1 MTDSSANT
9 EDKAQDAS
17 LLKANATATDVDV
30 DADAD
35 ADANTATAADDA
47 ETKTDAATS
56 NAKTERDESKSTSV
70 SSTDDTVKD
79 VSSASASSTSS
90 SQDKDGADSPLS
102 KHHDHAS
109 HGDHGDHGDS
119 AEVIHSNSMRRMAA
133 LEDSEVVAKAQAQAE
148 ASGDF
153 FGGIH
158 NDAARSV
165 EDRSA
170 FGGSNPNVQPVR
182 ATGDLSN
189 LKTAGEI
196 LRYHRQRAGL
206 SLNDVANHLRARQTT
221 IDDIENNRLNYT
233 TSANFISLQIRR
245 YATFLGLDSDAMA
258 DLYLESVNDVVQLS
272 IPSTKPKYDRR
283 MSRMWLIVVLMILVA
298 TAGYFVF
305 SGDNAS
311 EQSAGE
317 LKASVNGSEQLEP
330 LDAAQPLVSGS
341 LSMEGGNV
349 VESNNTSTVVI
360 EADSNKDAAPVE
372 VVDANTAR
380 ATAQAHALKQ
390 NELQAQRE
398 QQEADAAHGDQPDV
412 LPLPQDSV
420 ISISNDAPEVQ
431 HNTLIEAPTNGAASD
446 VVVNLSVE
454 EQAKLAAQ
462 KANAAKRGDST
473 AIAAAATAEVEAKAK
488 AQAAAEAKAKAEAA
502 AKEAEAAEAKK
513 VELSSNLRDISSQ
526 VKVQNRDGLASL
538 NRAEINV
545 KKDVALRVIDG
556 SGKTLR
562 SGTFKAGDTVQV
574 NGIPPIRVQLSDT
587 DAVSVS
593 YMGGSINM
601 PKREQVE
608 FELPMR

>member
-1 MTDSSANT
+1 MSQKKYIVALDQGTTSSRT
-9 EDKAQDAS
+9 VILDKDVNIVTVAQREFPQIYPKPGWVEHDPRQIWAS
-17 LLKANATATDVDV
+17 Q
-30 DADAD
+30 
-35 ADANTATAADDA
+35 
-47 ETKTDAATS
+47 
-56 NAKTERDESKSTSV
+56 
-70 SSTDDTVKD
+70 SST
-79 VSSASASSTSS
+79 
-90 SQDKDGADSPLS
+90 L
-102 KHHDHAS
+102 
-109 HGDHGDHGDS
+109 
-119 AEVIHSNSMRRMAA
+119 
-133 LEDSEVVAKAQAQAE
+133 AE
-148 ASGDF
+148 ALAGCGITSEEIAAIGIIVAVLNQVLIRSGREEQ
-153 FGGIH
+153 
-158 NDAARSV
+158 AMM
-165 EDRSA
+165 
-170 FGGSNPNVQPVR
+170 
-182 ATGDLSN
+182 TTL
-189 LKTAGEI
+189 AG
-196 LRYHRQRAGL
+196 
-206 SLNDVANHLRARQTT
+206 
-221 IDDIENNRLNYT
+221 
-233 TSANFISLQIRR
+233 
-245 YATFLGLDSDAMA
+245 
-258 DLYLESVNDVVQLS
+258 
-272 IPSTKPKYDRR
+272 
-283 MSRMWLIVVLMILVA
+283 LIVVLMILVA